1 MKIALITDTH
11 FGIRNDS
18 PLFVD
23 HFLKF
28 FEDVFFPYLD
38 KHNITEVIHLG
49 DLLDRRKFVNINI
62 LSQVKSR
69 FFTPFNEGKYN
80 LHCII
85 GNHDT
90 YYRNTND
97 LNSVRE
103 LFNKD
108 NITIYD
114 KPQVV
119 SICDLDLAFL
129 PWINKS
135 NEEESLKFIKKAK
148 SDILMGHLELKGYQ
162 VLRGVK
168 SEEGID
174 CSLFE
179 RYDMVLS
186 GHFHCRHEDKNI
198 KYLGT
203 PYQMT
208 IAETNERKGFHVLDC
223 CTRELEFIENPY
235 RIFHSIRYDDRQ
247 TDMTKIDFTPYKDG
261 YIKLFI
267 DNKTKPSMFDKFLD
281 KLYSLPTSSV
291 TIMEET
297 TGIELDKETAIDT
310 TKDTISIIN
319 DEIDTLNEVP
329 NKDKLKKIVHDLY
342 LESINQ

>member
-49 DLLDRRKFVNINI
+49 DLLDRRKFVNFYV
-62 LSQVKSR
+62 LSQVKKR

-97 LNSVRE
+97 LNSVCE

-108 NITIYD
+108 KIIIYD
-114 KPQVV
+114 TPQIV
-119 SICDLDLAFL
+119 SICDVNFAFV

-148 SDILMGHLELKGYQ
+148 ADILMGHLELKGYQ

-174 CSLFE
+174 SSLFS

-186 GHFHCRHEDKNI
+186 GHFHCRHEDGNI

-208 IAETNERKGFHVLDC
+208 ISETNERKGFHVLDC
-223 CTRELEFIENPY
+223 SSRELEFIENPY
-235 RIFHSIRYDDRQ
+235 RIYHSIRYDDRNN
-247 TDMTKIDFTPYKDG
+247 DMNKIDFTPYKDG
-261 YIKLFI
+261 YIKLFV
-267 DNKTKPSMFDKFLD
+267 DNKTKPSMFEKFLEN
-281 KLYSLPTSSV
+281 LYSLPTSSV
-291 TIMEET
+291 TIMEENN
-297 TGIELDKETAIDT
+297 GIELDKDTAVDT
-310 TKDTISIIN
+310 TKDTLTIIN
-319 DEIDTLNEVP
+319 DEIDLLMEVA